1 MSTGIDQSKKDN
13 HLTFDSI
20 DRHVREFDAVAF
32 MSEGAVQT
40 SATAT
45 DRLVTVF
52 GAVRPI
58 LTALL
63 AATIPLIPAAWRAV
77 LTIFVSTLDD
87 VSASFKAGKDLA
99 TAPVNVSPKADMEPK
114 LPVG

>member
-1 MSTGIDQSKKDN
+1 MSTGFDHANKDN

-20 DRHVREFDAVAF
+20 TRHVQQFDAVSF

-40 SATAT
+40 PATST
-45 DRLVTVF
+45 DRLVAVF
-52 GAVRPI
+52 DAVRPI
-58 LTALL
+58 LMAL
-63 AATIPLIPAAWRAV
+63 ASAIPLIPAAWRTLMSV
-77 LTIFVSTLDD
+77 FVSTLDG

-99 TAPVNVSPKADMEPK
+99 TTPVDGQPKADMEPK

>member
-1 MSTGIDQSKKDN
+1 MSTGFNHANKDN

-20 DRHVREFDAVAF
+20 DHQVKQFDLVTF
-32 MSEGAVQT
+32 NSEGAVQT
-40 SATAT
+40 SATAIE
-45 DRLVTVF
+45 RLVTVF
-52 GAVRPI
+52 DAVRPI
-58 LTALL
+58 LMALATA
-63 AATIPLIPAAWRAV
+63 IPLIPVAWRTLMSV
-77 LTIFVSTLDD
+77 FVSSLDE